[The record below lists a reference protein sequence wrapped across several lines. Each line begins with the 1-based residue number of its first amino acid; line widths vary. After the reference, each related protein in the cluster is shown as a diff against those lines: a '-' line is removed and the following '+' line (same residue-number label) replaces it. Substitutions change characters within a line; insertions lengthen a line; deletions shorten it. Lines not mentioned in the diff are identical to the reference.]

1 MRRRKPKTIKL
12 SRADQQEIK
21 RLLSAGRTQQRVV
34 RRAQVLLA
42 MKSQKTV
49 VDELCQKVQMTR
61 VGIWYLCRR
70 YEKVGLSAM
79 YDAARSGRPRELS
92 ALERVAIEQ
101 LACSEPSGV
110 GLEMTHWSTRSL
122 AKIAMQQGLVSH
134 IAHSTVSLIL
144 RNADLQPHRHRYWI
158 TPTLNETFL
167 EQASRVLWIYE
178 RIETLKAQNE
188 IALALDEKPNIQALQ
203 RTHPTQPM
211 RAGQIERHEFE
222 YVRHGVVN
230 FLALL
235 NLYNGKMRSCCLE
248 KNDSEHLCKSLPA
261 LLQPFHAFNRVHL
274 IWDGGPSH
282 VSAATNSF
290 LKSHYGDWLRV
301 VATPAHSSWLNQA
314 EILLKCFDVRYL
326 QRGNWTSRQHLI
338 DHLYASTPEYNRL
351 WAQPINW
358 SWTRRDL
365 REWAQKKSSGLC

>member
-1 MRRRKPKTIKL
+1 MRRRKPKIIKI
-12 SRADQQEIK
+12 SRADQHAIK
-21 RLLSAGRTQQRVV
+21 QLLGDGRTQQRVV

-49 VDELCQKVQMTR
+49 VEELCQKVQMTR

-70 YEKVGLSAM
+70 YEKVGLRAIC
-79 YDAARSGRPRELS
+79 DAARSGRPREIS

-122 AKIAMQQGLVSH
+122 AEIAMKQGRVSH

-144 RNADLQPHRHRYWI
+144 RNADLQPHRQRYWI

-178 RIETLKAQNE
+178 RIGTLKAQNE

-211 RAGQIERHEFE
+211 RAGQIERQEFE

-248 KNDSEHLCKSLPA
+248 KNDSEHLCKSLPT
-261 LLQPFHAFNRVHL
+261 LLQPFHSFNRIHL

-282 VSAATNSF
+282 VSAATNAF
-290 LKSHYGDWLRV
+290 LKSRYGDWVRV
-301 VATPAHSSWLNQA
+301 VSTPAHSSWLNQA
-314 EILLKCFDVRYL
+314 EILLKCFEVRYL
-326 QRGNWTSRQHLI
+326 QHGNWTSRQHLI
-338 DHLYASTPEYNRL
+338 DHLDASTPEYNRL

-365 REWAQKKSSGLC
+365 REWAQKKSARLC

>member
-1 MRRRKPKTIKL
+1 MRRRKPKTIQIT
-12 SRADQQEIK
+12 RADQQELK
-21 RLLSAGRTQQRVV
+21 RLLSDGRTQQRVV

-42 MKSQKTV
+42 MKNQKTV

-61 VGIWYLCRR
+61 VGVWYLCRR
-70 YEKVGLSAM
+70 YEKVGLTAI
-79 YDAARSGRPRELS
+79 YDATRSGRPREIS

-122 AKIAMQQGLVSH
+122 AQVAMQQGLVSH
-134 IAHSTVSLIL
+134 ITHSTVSLIL

-222 YVRHGVVN
+222 YIRHGVVN

-248 KNDSEHLCKSLPA
+248 KNDSEHLCKSLPV
-261 LLQPFHAFNRVHL
+261 LLQPFHSFNRVHL

-290 LKSHYGDWLRV
+290 LQSRYGNWLRV
-301 VATPAHSSWLNQA
+301 VPTPAHSSWLNQA
-314 EILLKCFDVRYL
+314 EILLKCFEVRYL
-326 QRGNWTSRQHLI
+326 QRGNWASRQHLI
-338 DHLYASTPEYNRL
+338 DHLHASTPEYNRL

-365 REWAQKKSSGLC
+365 REWAQKKSTGLC

>member
-1 MRRRKPKTIKL
+1 MRRRKPKTIKI
-12 SRADQQEIK
+12 SRTDQQELK
-21 RLLSAGRTQQRVV
+21 RLLSDGRTQQRVV

-42 MKSQKTV
+42 MRSQKTV
-49 VDELCQKVQMTR
+49 VAELCQKVQMTR

-70 YEKVGLSAM
+70 YEKVGVSAI
-79 YDAARSGRPRELS
+79 YDAARAGRPREIS

-122 AKIAMQQGLVSH
+122 AKVAMQQGLVSQ

-178 RIETLKAQNE
+178 RIGTLKAQNE

-203 RTHPTQPM
+203 RSRPTQPM

-222 YVRHGVVN
+222 YIRHGVVN

-248 KNDSEHLCKSLPA
+248 KNDSEHLCKSLPV
-261 LLQPFHAFNRVHL
+261 LLQPFHSFNRVHL

-282 VSAATNSF
+282 VSVATNSF
-290 LKSHYGDWLRV
+290 LKARYGDWLRV
-301 VATPAHSSWLNQA
+301 VSTPAHSSWLNQA
-314 EILLKCFDVRYL
+314 EILLKCFEVRYL
-326 QRGNWTSRQHLI
+326 QRDNWTSRQHLI
-338 DHLYASTPEYNRL
+338 DHLHASTPEYNRL
-351 WAQPINW
+351 WAQPIQW
-358 SWTRRDL
+358 SWTRHDL
-365 REWAQKKSSGLC
+365 REWAQKKSTGLC

>member
-1 MRRRKPKTIKL
+1 MRRRKPNIIKIP
-12 SRADQQEIK
+12 RAEQQEIK
-21 RLLSAGRTQQRVV
+21 RLLGDGRTQQRVV

-42 MKSQKTV
+42 MTNPKTV
-49 VDELCQKVQMTR
+49 VAELCQKVQMTR
-61 VGIWYLCRR
+61 IGIWYLCRR
-70 YEKVGLSAM
+70 YETSGLDAI
-79 YDAARSGRPRELS
+79 YDRSRSGHPRQIS

-122 AKIAMQQGLVSH
+122 AKIAVQQGLVPH

-144 RNADLQPHRHRYWI
+144 RDADLQPHRHRYWI
-158 TPTLNETFL
+158 TPTLDAAFL
-167 EQASRVLWIYE
+167 EQASRILWIYE

-203 RTHPTQPM
+203 RTHPKQPM
-211 RAGQIERHEFE
+211 RAGQIERQEFE
-222 YVRHGVVN
+222 YERHGVVN
-230 FLALL
+230 FLVLL

-248 KNDSEHLCKSLPA
+248 KNDSEHLCRSLPA
-261 LLQPFHAFNRVHL
+261 LLQPFHSFKRVHL

-282 VSAATNSF
+282 ISAATHSF
-290 LKSHYGDWLRV
+290 LRSRYDDWLRV
-301 VATPAHSSWLNQA
+301 VSTPAHSSWLNQA
-314 EILLKCFDVRYL
+314 EILLKCFEVRYL
-326 QRGNWTSRQHLI
+326 QRGDWKSRQDLI

-351 WAQPINW
+351 WAHPIQW

-365 REWAQKKSSGLC
+365 RDWAQKKSV

>member
-1 MRRRKPKTIKL
+1 MRRRKPKTIKI
-12 SRADQQEIK
+12 SRTDQQELK
-21 RLLSAGRTQQRVV
+21 RLLSDGRTQQRVV

-42 MKSQKTV
+42 MRSQKTM

-70 YEKVGLSAM
+70 YEKVGVSAI
-79 YDAARSGRPRELS
+79 YDAARSGRPREIS

-122 AKIAMQQGLVSH
+122 AKVAMQQGLVSH

-178 RIETLKAQNE
+178 RIGTLKAQNE

-203 RTHPTQPM
+203 RSRPTQPM

-222 YVRHGVVN
+222 YIRHGVVN

-248 KNDSEHLCKSLPA
+248 KNDSEHLCKSLPV
-261 LLQPFHAFNRVHL
+261 LLQPFHSFKRVHL

-282 VSAATNSF
+282 VSVATNSF
-290 LKSHYGDWLRV
+290 LKSRYGDWLRV
-301 VATPAHSSWLNQA
+301 VSTPAHSSWLNQA
-314 EILLKCFDVRYL
+314 EILLKCFEVRYL

-338 DHLYASTPEYNRL
+338 DHLHASTPEYNRL
-351 WAQPINW
+351 WAQPIQW

-365 REWAQKKSSGLC
+365 REWAQKKSTGLC

>member
-1 MRRRKPKTIKL
+1 MRRRKPNTIKI
-12 SRADQQEIK
+12 SRAEQQELQ
-21 RLLSAGRTQQRVV
+21 RLLGDGRTQQRVV

-42 MKSQKTV
+42 MTNPKTV
-49 VDELCQKVQMTR
+49 VAELSQKVQMSR
-61 VGIWYLCRR
+61 IGIWYLCRR
-70 YEKVGLSAM
+70 YETSGLSAI
-79 YDAARSGRPRELS
+79 YDRLRSGRPRQIS

-122 AKIAMQQGLVSH
+122 AKVAVQEGLVPH

-144 RNADLQPHRHRYWI
+144 RDADLQPHRHRYWI
-158 TPTLNETFL
+158 TPTLDAAFL
-167 EQASRVLWIYE
+167 EQASRILWIYE
-178 RIETLKAQNE
+178 RIETLRAQNE

-211 RAGQIERHEFE
+211 RAGQIERQEFE
-222 YVRHGVVN
+222 YERHGVVN

-261 LLQPFHAFNRVHL
+261 LSHPFHSFNRVHL

-282 VSAATNSF
+282 VSAATNAF
-290 LKSHYGDWLRV
+290 LKSRYGNWLRV
-301 VATPAHSSWLNQA
+301 VPTPAHSSWLNQA
-314 EILLKCFDVRYL
+314 EILLKCFDLRYL

-365 REWAQKKSSGLC
+365 RDWAQKKSAGLC

>member
-1 MRRRKPKTIKL
+1 MRRRKPKSIKV
-12 SRADQQEIK
+12 SGADQREMKQ
-21 RLLSAGRTQQRVV
+21 LLRDGRTQQRVV

-42 MKSQKTV
+42 MKNPKTV
-49 VDELCQKVQMTR
+49 VAELCQKVQMTR
-61 VGIWYLCRR
+61 IGIWYLCRR
-70 YEKVGLSAM
+70 YETSGLSAI
-79 YDAARSGRPRELS
+79 YDRSRSGRPRQLS

-122 AKIAMQQGLVSH
+122 AKVAVQQGLVSH

-144 RNADLQPHRHRYWI
+144 RDADLQPHRHRYWI
-158 TPTLNETFL
+158 TPTLDAAFL

-178 RIETLKAQNE
+178 RIETLQAQNE

-211 RAGQIERHEFE
+211 RTGQIERQEFE
-222 YVRHGVVN
+222 YERHGVVN
-230 FLALL
+230 FLVLL

-248 KNDSEHLCKSLPA
+248 KNDSEHLCRSLPA
-261 LLQPFHAFNRVHL
+261 LLQPFHSFKRVHL

-282 VSAATNSF
+282 VSAATHSF
-290 LKSHYGDWLRV
+290 LRSRFGDWLRV
-301 VATPAHSSWLNQA
+301 VSTPAHSSWLNQA
-314 EILLKCFDVRYL
+314 EILLKCFEVRYL
-326 QRGNWTSRQHLI
+326 HRGDWKSRQDLI

-351 WAQPINW
+351 WAHPIQW

-365 REWAQKKSSGLC
+365 RDWAQKKSAGLC